1 MIINVDARIK
11 YTIHMTYTLMS
22 WIGSLFD
29 TRQSQ
34 RFTLKRTSGLLH
46 MKKTKRYNDLL
57 INPCSLE
64 WRWKMAY
71 WNLPTI
77 RNKLSVTRGIAQSG
91 GRQLKRYKGRLIY
104 KFWLMPPDLILLFVC
119 IQTNL
124 TRHTRDTGKKK
135 EEKTIKKKCRSAP
148 FYKAHKERNN
158 K

>member
-1 MIINVDARIK
+1 MITNVDVIIK
-11 YTIHMTYTLMS
+11 YTIRMTYTLMS

-34 RFTLKRTSGLLH
+34 RFSLKRTSGLLH
-46 MKKTKRYNDLL
+46 MKKTKGNNDLL

-71 WNLPTI
+71 WDWPTI
-77 RNKLSVTRGIAQSG
+77 RNKLSVTRGIAQSNG
-91 GRQLKRYKGRLIY
+91 KGTKIVLFYKLTYAIRP
-104 KFWLMPPDLILLFVC
+104 KFAFCLHS
-119 IQTNL
+119 TNL

-148 FYKAHKERNN
+148 FYKAHIER
-158 K
+158 KQ

>member
-1 MIINVDARIK
+1 MITNVDAIIK
-11 YTIHMTYTLMS
+11 YTIRVTYTLMS

-34 RFTLKRTSGLLH
+34 RFSLKRTSGLLH
-46 MKKTKRYNDLL
+46 MKKQKRNNDLL

-77 RNKLSVTRGIAQSG
+77 RNKLSVTRGIAKSG

-104 KFWLMPPDLILLFVC
+104 KLIYAIRPNFAFCLHS
-119 IQTNL
+119 TNL
-124 TRHTRDTGKKK
+124 TRHTRDIWFSLKL
-135 EEKTIKKKCRSAP
+135 
-148 FYKAHKERNN
+148 
-158 K
+158 